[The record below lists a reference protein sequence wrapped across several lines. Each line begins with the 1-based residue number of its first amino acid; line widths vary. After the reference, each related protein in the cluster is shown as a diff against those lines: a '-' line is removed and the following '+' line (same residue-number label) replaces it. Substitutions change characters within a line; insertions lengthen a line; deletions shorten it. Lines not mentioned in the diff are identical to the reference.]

1 MTSPVGAGPVARAR
15 SSTRPDPL
23 NFGTLSGL
31 GWAFVVFV
39 TAVVPW
45 AVLRNRESAIAMAD
59 IPLSRGFY
67 AMLLPQIILGTVAV
81 IVGLVEGV
89 ELFPR
94 DFPTSASWLAGA
106 VFLLTAVALVRPH
119 WRRSVQEHKPTW
131 RLFAP
136 TNGLERKMWVA
147 LALSAGI
154 GEELVWRGVLP
165 SLLADASG
173 SLPLG
178 IAFSIASFAL
188 AHAIQGLRSVL
199 AIAAIAG
206 AFHVL
211 VYISGSLY
219 VAMVVH
225 FVYDV
230 IAGFTYARFAR
241 DLGMLEPAAA

>member
-1 MTSPVGAGPVARAR
+1 M
-15 SSTRPDPL
+15 
-23 NFGTLSGL
+23 NFASLSGL
-31 GWAFVVFV
+31 GWAFVIFV
-39 TAVVPW
+39 TLVVPW

-59 IPLSRGFY
+59 TPLALRFY
-67 AMLLPQIILGTVAV
+67 TMLLPQVVLGLLAII
-81 IVGLVEGV
+81 IGLVEGV

-94 DFPTSASWLAGA
+94 DAPTLTSWLAGT
-106 VFLLTAVALVRPH
+106 VFLMVALLLVRPH
-119 WRRSVQEHKPTW
+119 WRRSIEEHKPTW

-136 TNGLERKMWVA
+136 TNPRERRMWVA

-165 SLLADASG
+165 SLLAQASG
-173 SLPLG
+173 SLLLG
-178 IAFSIASFAL
+178 IALSILSFAL
-188 AHAIQGLRSVL
+188 AHAIQGVRSVL

-211 VYISGSLY
+211 VFISGSLY

-230 IAGFTYARFAR
+230 VAGFTYARFAR
-241 DLGMLEPAAA
+241 EMGMLRPATA